1 MIKPRER
8 NGSRRQAA
16 GERSPLETALKCKGL
31 ADREHGAADIAQL
44 LGLSI
49 TQVKSM
55 LLLMSA
61 PPAMLD
67 MVTTGMLSTTLAVET
82 LRQHR
87 DDTLRIVQAAQ
98 ALARADGRTRL
109 TRRHITGLLSK
120 PADSLPS
127 SPMRPQAPKTVLRRC
142 VMWINRNALYE
153 DQGVLR
159 LIAYMGGMD
168 CAQAAKMLE
177 RSRKAM
183 RRVTRGQTAATD
195 L

>member
-8 NGSRRQAA
+8 NGSRRHAA
-16 GERSPLETALKCKGL
+16 GERSPLETALQCKGL
-31 ADREHGAADIAQL
+31 ADRGDSVAEIAQS

-67 MVTTGMLSTTLAVET
+67 MVTSGMLSTTLAVET
-82 LRQHR
+82 LRHHR
-87 DDTLRIVQAAQ
+87 DDALRIVHAAQ

-109 TRRHITGLLSK
+109 TRRHITSLLSK
-120 PADSLPS
+120 PTESPPS
-127 SPMRPQAPKTVLRRC
+127 APMRRQAPKTVLRRC
-142 VMWINRNALYE
+142 VMWVNRNALYE
-153 DQGVLR
+153 DQNVLR

-168 CAQAAKMLE
+168 CAEAAKMLE

-183 RRVTRGQTAATD
+183 RRAPRGQTAATD